1 MKKLIIL
8 ILTLIFISQGYTGPI
23 KGDSLAELPIIIQF
37 TEKAGF
43 YDYLYY
49 AGGIIEVS
57 SGNLIYSETD
67 HGVNLCD
74 EPFDIIRTY
83 NSITYKNLYSFGYG
97 WSSIL
102 DIRLIDWGSGKI
114 FLREDG
120 SMVRISIVDNKLV
133 PPVDSNIT
141 IKTVGNLTKII
152 LKDKDYIF
160 DEKGLPVSLYEYK
173 DYNTRKIDFETSNG
187 NVSKISFNN
196 TDVFTI
202 KRSENGLVESI
213 KDPLG
218 IKTSYSYNDAYLTSM
233 ESRNGTTTIY
243 KYDDMG
249 RMREKKKNI
258 DTFST
263 EYTYDDLGR
272 IESVSLSGVNSIP
285 LLRMEYDDKSASII
299 DYSGSTIEI
308 DMDNKG
314 RPITILDQYYIP
326 TTLEYTDLNKI
337 SSIKDPEGS
346 ATKYEYDSFGNLI
359 KMIDPSGGVEAFE
372 WTEIDGRWFLATSI
386 NELGGKT
393 TIKRNDS
400 GLIEEITDP
409 VGNRWKNKYENLLLI
424 ETADPL
430 GDLTKYSYDSLG
442 NISSITLPTGDKTLI
457 QHDRCGRIILE
468 VDPKGNRTSY
478 TYNKLGKL
486 LSITDGLGQITKMK
500 YDEWGNLVETVYPDN
515 TKEETKYNIYGQ
527 VIDNKDASGETFF
540 DYDTEGN
547 MVKLIDKRG
556 NTTKHTVD
564 EKGRITEIFD
574 DEGTIESYK
583 YDSLGRVVEKVNQF
597 GGVFTYQ
604 YDPLGRLIKEV
615 DPFGVE
621 KTYEYDKAGN
631 LLKYKVDGVLIK
643 SFEYDLMSRV
653 VKEKD
658 GPDGVYLFSYDP
670 LGRLKSV
677 KDPLGNIETYEY
689 DSVGNLIKQRDS
701 LGNCKTYKWS
711 CCDELTEVQ
720 DPEGNVRKY
729 SYDKLHRLKSV
740 IDEAGFETEFFY
752 DERGRISKVKFPN
765 GSEIEVDYD
774 SSGRP
779 VSLIDQRNGRWSF
792 EYDANGNRTKIVNPE
807 GSVWKYSYDHR
818 NRLVSVINPLGGET
832 KYEYPDPLT
841 RRVIDPDGIVY
852 SSGYDLL
859 GRIVWQKVGK
869 STYRTAVYDRM
880 GQVASV
886 KIEGVTS
893 NFSYD
898 QKGKL
903 IRSEVGDIITDI
915 FYDDIDRVKSIKTG
929 NNVKY
934 YNYEKGRL
942 SPSEIVDAEGNRT
955 RLWYDS
961 NDNLVAIRNP
971 DGSIT
976 RIYRDKRGL
985 ISAIIKPGQGVTEY
999 EYDSMGYLI
1008 KSINGAGEVV
1018 KYTRDSSSKVVKVES
1033 DDVNYELSYNLLG
1046 LLTDVRNLKD
1056 GRYKNTRYEYSPMME
1071 VVRIEEVF
1079 DGFKATLLKDYYPS
1093 GRLKTIAYPDNTT
1106 VKYNYG
1112 ENGQLSKI
1120 DLPSGSVEY
1129 EYNDKLVRTGIKLPD
1144 GWVKTSILNNDGLPS
1159 SIKWK
1164 SNDSTLS
1171 YGFEYDETGKLIKK
1185 ETPQGIENFT
1195 YTNTGMLKSWKTPL
1209 DSGNLTY
1216 KKGIPISKNDKDI
1229 VRSDGKP
1236 IAIGDTHFSYD
1247 SNGNLTDITDNRT
1260 NLEISYDGLGRMRE
1274 VKKNKNTIK
1283 CERDFIGNIT
1293 VLGDDF
1299 FLGEAFNNLTHFDRD
1314 GDVIN
1319 NYVYDDSGRP
1329 IASMGKKTFFI
1340 LDDGL
1345 GNTSYTVDE
1354 SGNLSDPI
1362 LYNPFGE
1369 HKTSLGYDMPF
1380 RWKGY
1385 FHYDNI
1391 GMTDLGIREYMPQ
1404 FGLFTSFDPGYP
1416 FISFNNPY
1424 AFSGW
1429 EPVNNDELLGLKGF
1443 DCSTEEGLEEFKK
1456 IFNEISKT
1464 RLYLRYRCIII
1475 GNCNISQEC
1484 FNKAYW
1490 EEYYK
1495 KKEKMESSLSSY
1507 QTSVRLLEREK
1518 SKKIGELLERAD
1530 FLDKLLRELSYEQ
1543 TRVQMSVL
1551 FLPTKLATDFL
1562 FGSIDGLAGDLI
1574 DLYGDV
1580 QTGKEMLE
1588 KLLKGELGEA
1598 AKTAIVSKIPYL
1610 GDLLDAID
1618 NIRKDEKLAKL
1629 IGEIRPEA
1637 LGLRREA
1644 ERIEKEY
1651 DEKIKKLHP
1660 LPQINPWVLLCREF
1674 NKVCENTRCRC
1685 GNKGPKI
1692 GHRPMPGFGPQ
1703 WKRTP
1708 GWLRRDEPPIT
1719 PGQEGSD
1726 YTEPTHIERGKIIE
1740 KVVASDGVYLRIK
1753 TTSGKVLVVK
1763 ITSKTKILDEK
1774 GREIIPCKLKPGD
1787 RISVTGKKLSDDIPC
1802 ADIMEPE
1809 VIRKISEPRREPGHE
1824 TAPVEPKRDEPQL
1837 PPDPE
1842 IPREPPEEELIPPWI
1857 GEPPPPWVPIS
1868 PPGKPPTVVPKY
1880 CEKGKE
1886 KYCYDCI
1893 WEMYHKDRWNTG
1905 ISNEITAGAYKEME
1919 LKWSFD
1925 TGSSIKSSPV
1935 MWQNKI
1941 VVSSENAVFC
1951 LDGVAG
1957 KEIWKFDIDSNG
1969 FTPAI
1974 DKNTSQVYVAT
1985 AGGELYSID
1994 FTTGKGNWSLK
2005 FGKPASDAPTIFNNT
2020 IYAGAGQKLYAVSNF
2035 GKILW
2040 SKNLGSKTVSVP
2052 AILSTD
2058 RGVVVSS
2065 LSGKLYAFGTNGK
2078 TLWNVDLEET
2088 PNSPVCSFGKVFITT
2103 GKNKLICLSDLDG
2116 SELWRISES
2125 VKLENPVAIISK
2137 KQIVYIAG
2145 DKIKIV
2151 DADSGNIISK
2161 QSIGSSNPGLTGTWS
2176 REKKGEFILAS
2187 FSPSCTSRIHLIG
2200 NGEITDKLNKCE
2212 NGLDEPTYRN
2222 AAFCDGGMV
2231 FGCPD
2236 GRVFYYVKK
2245 TEVQIKKTVIE
2256 LFIGNATAYING
2268 DTYTL
2273 DSAPYIK
2280 PPGRTMV
2287 PLRFISEGLGATVDY
2302 TPKKGKVKEVYIFFK
2317 GKKIT
2322 LYIGK
2327 NMALVGDSK
2336 VYLDAPLE
2344 IQPPGRTFVPIR
2356 FIAETFGADV
2366 GWNPILRK
2374 VTIILEED

>member
-1 MKKLIIL
+1 
-8 ILTLIFISQGYTGPI
+8 
-23 KGDSLAELPIIIQF
+23 
-37 TEKAGF
+37 
-43 YDYLYY
+43 
-49 AGGIIEVS
+49 
-57 SGNLIYSETD
+57 
-67 HGVNLCD
+67 
-74 EPFDIIRTY
+74 
-83 NSITYKNLYSFGYG
+83 
-97 WSSIL
+97 
-102 DIRLIDWGSGKI
+102 
-114 FLREDG
+114 
-120 SMVRISIVDNKLV
+120 
-133 PPVDSNIT
+133 
-141 IKTVGNLTKII
+141 
-152 LKDKDYIF
+152 
-160 DEKGLPVSLYEYK
+160 
-173 DYNTRKIDFETSNG
+173 
-187 NVSKISFNN
+187 
-196 TDVFTI
+196 
-202 KRSENGLVESI
+202 
-213 KDPLG
+213 
-218 IKTSYSYNDAYLTSM
+218 
-233 ESRNGTTTIY
+233 
-243 KYDDMG
+243 
-249 RMREKKKNI
+249 MREKKKNI
-258 DTFST
+258 DTFTT

-272 IESVSLSGVNSIP
+272 VKSVNLSGADSIP
-285 LLRMEYDDKSASII
+285 LLRMEYNDKSTSII
-299 DYSGSTIEI
+299 DYSGSTIEV
-308 DMDNKG
+308 DMDSKG
-314 RPITILDQYYIP
+314 RPITILDQYYVP

-337 SSIKDPEGS
+337 KSIKDPEGNT
-346 ATKYEYDSFGNLI
+346 TKYEYDSFGNLT
-359 KMIDPSGGVEAFE
+359 KSTDPSGGVRAFE
-372 WTEIDGRWFLATSI
+372 WTEIEGRWFLATSI

-393 TIKRNDS
+393 KIKRNDS

-409 VGNRWKNKYENLLLI
+409 AGNKWKNKYENLLLTEI
-424 ETADPL
+424 IDPL
-430 GDLTKYSYDSLG
+430 DNSTKYSHDPLG

-457 QHDRCGRIILE
+457 QHDKCGRITSE
-468 VDPKGNRTSY
+468 VDPKGNKTSY

-486 LSITDGLGQITKMK
+486 LSITDALGQTTKMK
-500 YDEWGNLVETVYPDN
+500 YDEWGNLVETIYPDN

-527 VIDNKDASGETFF
+527 VIDSKDASGETFF
-540 DYDTEGN
+540 DYDIEGN
-547 MVKLIDKRG
+547 MVRLIDKRG

-574 DEGTIESYK
+574 DEGTIEAYK
-583 YDSLGRVVEKVNQF
+583 YDSLGRVIEKVNQF

-658 GPDGVYLFSYDP
+658 EPDGAYLFSYDP

-677 KDPLGNIETYEY
+677 KDPLGNIKTYEY
-689 DSVGNLIKQRDS
+689 DSVGNLIKQCDS

-711 CCDELTEVQ
+711 CCGELTEVQ
-720 DPEGNVRKY
+720 DPEGNIRKY
-729 SYDKLHRLKSV
+729 SYDKLHRLKSI

-752 DERGRISKVKFPN
+752 DKRDRISKVKFPN
-765 GSEIEVDYD
+765 GSEIEVNYD

-779 VSLIDQRNGRWSF
+779 ISLIDQRKGRWTF

-807 GSVWKYSYDHR
+807 GSVWEYSYDHR
-818 NRLVSVINPLGGET
+818 NRLISVINPLGGET

-852 SSGYDLL
+852 SSGYDVL
-859 GRIVWQKVGK
+859 GRIVWQKIGE

-898 QKGKL
+898 QKGRL

-934 YNYEKGRL
+934 YNYEKGRF

-961 NDNLVAIRNP
+961 NGNLVAIRDP
-971 DGSIT
+971 DESIT

-1008 KSINGAGEVV
+1008 KSINGAGGVV

-1033 DDVNYELSYNLLG
+1033 DDINYELSYNLLG
-1046 LLTDVRNLKD
+1046 LLTDITNLKD
-1056 GRYKNTRYEYSPMME
+1056 GKYKSTRYEYSPMME
-1071 VVRIEEVF
+1071 VVKIEEVF

-1093 GRLKTIAYPDNTT
+1093 GRLKTITYPDDTT

-1120 DLPSGSVEY
+1120 DLPSGSIEY
-1129 EYNDKLVRTGIKLPD
+1129 EHNDEIVRTGVKLPD
-1144 GWVKTSILNNDGLPS
+1144 GWVKTSVLNNSGLPS
-1159 SIKWK
+1159 TVKWE

-1185 ETPQGIENFT
+1185 ETPQGIENFS
-1195 YTNTGMLKSWKTPL
+1195 YTDTGMLKSWKTPF
-1209 DSGNLTY
+1209 DSGSFTY
-1216 KKGIPISKNDKDI
+1216 KNGIPISKNDKNI
-1229 VRSDGKP
+1229 LWSEGKP
-1236 IAIGDTHFSYD
+1236 IAIGNTYFSYD
-1247 SNGNLTDITDNRT
+1247 SNGNLTDITDNGT
-1260 NLEISYDGLGRMRE
+1260 NLEISYDSLGRMRG
-1274 VKKNKNTIK
+1274 VKKNEGTIEF
-1283 CERDFIGNIT
+1283 ERDFIGNIT

-1299 FLGEAFNNLTHFDRD
+1299 FLAEAFNNLTHLDRD
-1314 GDVIN
+1314 GNVIN

-1329 IASMGKKTFFI
+1329 VASIGKKTFFI

-1369 HKTSLGYDMPF
+1369 HKTSLGYHMPF
-1380 RWKGY
+1380 RWKGH
-1385 FHYDNI
+1385 FHYDDI
-1391 GMTDLGIREYMPQ
+1391 GMTDLGLREYMPK

-1416 FISFNNPY
+1416 FITFDNPY
-1424 AFSGW
+1424 AFNGW
-1429 EPVNNDELLGLKGF
+1429 EPVNSDELLGLKGF
-1443 DCSTEEGLEEFKK
+1443 DCSTKEGLEEFMK
-1456 IFNEISKT
+1456 IFNEISKS
-1464 RLYLRYRCIII
+1464 RSYLKYNCITM
-1475 GNCNISQEC
+1475 GKCNISQEC

-1490 EEYYK
+1490 GGYYK
-1495 KKEKMESSLSSY
+1495 KKEEMESSLSSY
-1507 QTSVRLLEREK
+1507 QTSVQLLEREK
-1518 SKKIGELLERAD
+1518 SKKIGELLKRAD
-1530 FLDKLLRELSYEQ
+1530 SLDKLLRELSYEQ
-1543 TRVQMSVL
+1543 TRAQMSVL
-1551 FLPTKLATDFL
+1551 LLPTKLATDFL
-1562 FGSIDGLAGDLI
+1562 VGSIKGLAGDLI
-1574 DLYGDV
+1574 DLYGNV

-1598 AKTAIVSKIPYL
+1598 AKTLIVSKIPYL

-1618 NIRKDEKLAKL
+1618 NFRKDKELAKL
-1629 IGEIRPEA
+1629 IGEIRSLA

-1644 ERIEKEY
+1644 DRIEKEY
-1651 DEKIKKLHP
+1651 DEKIKRLHP
-1660 LPQINPWVLLCREF
+1660 LPQIDLWVLLCREL
-1674 NKVCENTRCRC
+1674 NKVCEDTKCRC
-1685 GNKGPKI
+1685 ENKGPEI
-1692 GHRPMPGFGPQ
+1692 GRRPMPRFGPK

-1708 GWLRRDEPPIT
+1708 GWLRRDDPPIT

-1726 YTEPTHIERGKIIE
+1726 YTEPTHIEIGKIIE
-1740 KVVASDGVYLRIK
+1740 KVIASDGVYLRIK
-1753 TTSGKVLVVK
+1753 TTGGKVLVVK

-1774 GREIIPCKLKPGD
+1774 GREIVPCKLKPGD

-1809 VIRKISEPRREPGHE
+1809 VIRKIPEPRHEPGHE
-1824 TAPVEPKRDEPQL
+1824 TAPVEPKKPKRDEPQL

-1842 IPREPPEEELIPPWI
+1842 IPLKLPEEGLGPPWI
-1857 GEPPPPWVPIS
+1857 GEPSPPWVPPWV
-1868 PPGKPPTVVPKY
+1868 PPIPPPDKPPTVVPKY

-1925 TGSSIKSSPV
+1925 TGSHIKSSPV

-1951 LDGVAG
+1951 LDGVDG
-1957 KEIWKFDIDSNG
+1957 KEIWKFDIDSSG

-1985 AGGELYSID
+1985 SGGKLYSID
-1994 FTTGKGNWSLK
+1994 FTTGKENWSLK
-2005 FGKPASDAPTIFNNT
+2005 FDKGASDAPTIFNNT
-2020 IYAGAGQKLYAVSNF
+2020 IYVGAGQKLYAVSNF

-2040 SKNLGSKTVSVP
+2040 SKNLDSKTIGVP

-2065 LSGKLYAFGTNGK
+2065 LSGKLYAFSTNGK
-2078 TLWNVDLEET
+2078 TLWNVDLGGT

-2103 GKNKLICLSDLDG
+2103 EKDKLICLSDLDG
-2116 SELWRISES
+2116 SELWKISES
-2125 VKLENPVAIISK
+2125 VKLENPV
-2137 KQIVYIAG
+2137 V
-2145 DKIKIV
+2145 
-2151 DADSGNIISK
+2151 
-2161 QSIGSSNPGLTGTWS
+2161 
-2176 REKKGEFILAS
+2176 
-2187 FSPSCTSRIHLIG
+2187 
-2200 NGEITDKLNKCE
+2200 
-2212 NGLDEPTYRN
+2212 
-2222 AAFCDGGMV
+2222 
-2231 FGCPD
+2231 
-2236 GRVFYYVKK
+2236 
-2245 TEVQIKKTVIE
+2245 
-2256 LFIGNATAYING
+2256 
-2268 DTYTL
+2268 
-2273 DSAPYIK
+2273 
-2280 PPGRTMV
+2280 
-2287 PLRFISEGLGATVDY
+2287 
-2302 TPKKGKVKEVYIFFK
+2302 
-2317 GKKIT
+2317 
-2322 LYIGK
+2322 
-2327 NMALVGDSK
+2327 
-2336 VYLDAPLE
+2336 
-2344 IQPPGRTFVPIR
+2344 
-2356 FIAETFGADV
+2356 
-2366 GWNPILRK
+2366 
-2374 VTIILEED
+2374 